1 MTSHL
6 DQAHEKKLCSSI
18 GDALLTV
25 ENNDTFFIGGMLAFG
40 IAHAF
45 YALGF
50 DKGHPRPHDRATNND
65 DEEMPIGF
73 FLFPLTLVVLASAGS
88 QWVPCLWKNRRDLV
102 VPVCAY
108 VIGEAEVFSDS
119 QIRYFCRLFAFFVRL

>member
-6 DQAHEKKLCSSI
+6 VHAHEKKLCSSI
-18 GDALLTV
+18 GDALLTAK
-25 ENNDTFFIGGMLAFG
+25 NNETFFIGGMLAFG

-50 DKGHPRPHDRATNND
+50 DKGHPRPHEGATNN

-88 QWVPCLWKNRRDLV
+88 QWVPCLWKTRRYLV
-102 VPVCAY
+102 VPVCVY
-108 VIGEAEVFSDS
+108 VIGEAKVFSDS
-119 QIRYFCRLFAFFVRL
+119 

>member
-1 MTSHL
+1 MTAHL
-6 DQAHEKKLCSSI
+6 VQTHEKKPCSSI

-25 ENNDTFFIGGMLAFG
+25 KNNETFFIGGMLAFG

-50 DKGHPRPHDRATNND
+50 DKGHPRPHDGATNND
-65 DEEMPIGF
+65 EMPIGF

-102 VPVCAY
+102 LPVCVY
-108 VIGEAEVFSDS
+108 VIGE
-119 QIRYFCRLFAFFVRL
+119 YFHIHK